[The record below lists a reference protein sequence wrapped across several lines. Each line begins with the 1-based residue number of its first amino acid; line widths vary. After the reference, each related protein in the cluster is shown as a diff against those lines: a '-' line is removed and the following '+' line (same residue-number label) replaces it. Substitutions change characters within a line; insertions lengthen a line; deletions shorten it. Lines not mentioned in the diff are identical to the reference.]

1 MEPTTIHYPVLYR
14 EVLEAFDPK
23 PGQIFVDGTLGG
35 GGHTRRIAEK
45 VGPDG
50 LVIGMDRDPVAVE
63 RTNKSLEGLPVKT
76 VAANYADLPE
86 ILEHL
91 EIEAVDGI
99 LVDLGLSTDQ
109 LADHDRGFSYHAE
122 GPLDLR
128 FNQEVGRPAWQ
139 ILQRMNEKHLADLIY
154 KYGEERF
161 SRRIARKIVDVRQ
174 KTPIKTAQQLADL
187 VRRCVPRS
195 KGHSIDPATRTFQ
208 ALRIAVNEELK
219 WLEVALRRF
228 PQWLKPD
235 GQLLAISFHSLEDRI
250 VKNAFREHPLLDVVT
265 KKPIRPTEE
274 ENQENPASTSSR
286 MRIAKRNQVDP
297 EEMNNQPVFHSN
309 F

>member
-1 MEPTTIHYPVLYR
+1 MKPATIHYPVLFQ
-14 EVLEAFDPK
+14 EVLDSFDPQ

-50 LVIGMDRDPVAVE
+50 LVIGMDRDPVAVD
-63 RTNKSLEGLPVKT
+63 RTSETLRGLPVKT

-86 ILEHL
+86 ILDQL
-91 EIEAVDGI
+91 DIPAVDGI

-109 LADHDRGFSYHAE
+109 LADHDRGFSYHAD

-139 ILQRMNEKHLADLIY
+139 LLQRMNEKHLANLIY
-154 KYGEERF
+154 QYGEERF

-174 KTPIKTAQQLADL
+174 SQPIQSARQLAEL

-228 PQWLKPD
+228 PQWLKPN

-250 VKNAFREHPLLDVVT
+250 VKNAFRDHPLLDVMT
-265 KKPIRPTEE
+265 KKPIRPTEKE
-274 ENQENPASTSSR
+274 IQENPASSSSR
-286 MRIAKRNQVDP
+286 MRVAKRNDVDKEKADQMP
-297 EEMNNQPVFHSN
+297 PPY
-309 F
+309 